1 MTVDTVYM
9 ELSNAT
15 RDLAGIL
22 LLTVVTIEFGGAF
35 MLRVVQGKEPT
46 TDLQKSFF
54 RAGHAHAGVLVILSL
69 VIQLYVD
76 STDMSDGFTW
86 LARSGVPIAAI
97 LIPAGFF
104 FSAMGKGVTK
114 PNRFFLMIPAG
125 AVMLAAGVLA
135 TGVGL
140 LTA

>member
-1 MTVDTVYM
+1 M

-22 LLTVVTIEFGGAF
+22 LLTIVTIEFGGAF